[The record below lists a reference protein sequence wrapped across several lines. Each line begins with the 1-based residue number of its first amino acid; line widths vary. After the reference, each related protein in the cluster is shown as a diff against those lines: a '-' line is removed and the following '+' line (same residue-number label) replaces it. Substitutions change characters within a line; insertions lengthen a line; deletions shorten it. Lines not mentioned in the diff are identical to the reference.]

1 LLTGRQGMRP
11 FVADYIEGTDPLD
24 LAVSVRGYGL
34 RVSQGNT
41 GTQLMVDKPTKEQ
54 AKTLKCLVRN

>member
-1 LLTGRQGMRP
+1 MRP
-11 FVADYIEGTDPLD
+11 FVANYIEGTDPLD